1 MWQAFKPVLREK
13 IRRWFGLSRS
23 FLLVWAG
30 QTISIFGDVVGGM
43 ALSIYIL
50 KTIGSASA
58 MSFNMFL
65 NLMPRL
71 IAGPVAGV
79 ILDRTDRKKGMVV
92 CDVIQGVTTS
102 AVAWMLF
109 TRSLGL
115 VHIYLWTV
123 IGSVVRMYYEPAT
136 YAIIPSLVD
145 KEAIQ
150 QANAMQSTGR
160 SVASVFGPAVAG
172 FVFGLFG
179 PWIAMFLDALTFWV
193 SAACICAACTRREQK
208 GAAYSES
215 RRSSGVEAFCEGLA
229 FFGRNRL
236 ALYLLLMTI
245 IINVAMLPSGIALQY
260 HLINTL
266 QASPELYGIT
276 WSASSA
282 ATLASSVVLVSR
294 KRWKR
299 QSLMLV
305 TGTAGMGAAMVLA
318 AVTRKAVTIPVVW
331 TIYGFAS
338 PLLGVAV
345 STLYQEI
352 TPAELRGRVFSVRT
366 TVSTALAPF
375 SSLMIGPLLDS
386 VGSIRTLTGLG
397 LILLATAIWVFA
409 TREFRSRDV
418 IAAEV

>member
-1 MWQAFKPVLREK
+1 MGQAFNRVLREK
-13 IRRWFGLSRS
+13 ITRWFGLSKN

-43 ALSIYIL
+43 ALNIYIL
-50 KTIGSASA
+50 QTTGSASA

-65 NLMPRL
+65 SLMPRL

-92 CDVIQGVTTS
+92 CDVIQGVTTL

-109 TRSLGL
+109 TGSLGL

-160 SVASVFGPAVAG
+160 SMANVFGPAVAG
-172 FVFGLFG
+172 FAFGLFG

-193 SAACICAACTRREQK
+193 SAVCISAAHTRREPK

-215 RRSSGVEAFCEGLA
+215 HKSSGVEAFREGLA

-236 ALYLLLMTI
+236 ALYLLVMTV
-245 IINVAMLPSGIALQY
+245 IINMAMLPSGIALQY

-294 KRWKR
+294 KRWNR
-299 QSLMLV
+299 QSLMLF

-318 AVTRKAVTIPVVW
+318 AATRKAVLIPIVW

-352 TPAELRGRVFSVRT
+352 TPAELRGRVFSIRT

-375 SSLMIGPLLDS
+375 SSLMVGPLLDS
-386 VGSIRTLTGLG
+386 VGSIPTLTGLG
-397 LILLATAIWVFA
+397 LILLATAIWIFA
-409 TREFRSRDV
+409 TKEFRSRDV